1 MTDVYDSDSESEVFA
16 TVKAPKDYTPTEV
29 KPIVVPANNNTK
41 IDKPMADESGKLS
54 KGSATLLKLRQGI
67 IGFGTNNGH
76 TAPKPTLK
84 SLDVPGFSFEKVSAT
99 VSSVATTFE
108 LQSFFERLHEEA
120 GVTTEED
127 RKNLSGAFV
136 MYIILNG
143 CSARQDFKDGRMVFM
158 SGDGETSVPAS
169 IIPRALNK
177 SDLRRIGNALAD
189 LQRAVLRAHD
199 DIMNIVLNQVSGWAA
214 RPKYPDLVLETAV
227 HCSGLSVD
235 ERKFANLAKIRRLQF
250 SENPNAFVKGKDAET
265 MFDIN
270 DVDTQARNRT
280 AK

>member
-1 MTDVYDSDSESEVFA
+1 MTDGYDSELEFTSLESRYPHPGNSK
-16 TVKAPKDYTPTEV
+16 TNLQQPTT
-29 KPIVVPANNNTK
+29 N
-41 IDKPMADESGKLS
+41 PMADSSEKLS

-67 IGFGTNNGH
+67 TGFGTNNGH
-76 TAPKPTLK
+76 TAPKPTIN
-84 SLDVPGFSFEKVSAT
+84 SLDIPGFSFDKVSAT

-108 LQSFFERLHEEA
+108 LQRFFERLHEEA
-120 GVTTEED
+120 GVTTDQD
-127 RKNLSGAFV
+127 RKALSGAFV
-136 MYIILNG
+136 VYITQNG

-158 SGDGETSVPAS
+158 GSDGETSVPAS
-169 IIPRALNK
+169 VIPRALNN

-189 LQRAVLRAHD
+189 LQRALLRAND
-199 DIMNIVLNQVSGWAA
+199 DVMTVVLGQVSGWAA
-214 RPKYPDLVLETAV
+214 RPKYPDLVLETAT

-250 SENPNAFVKGKDAET
+250 SENPNAFIKGKDAET

-280 AK
+280 GFSK